1 MVYLFLVKPHIDDEA
16 NHEVAE
22 TRKAGRYGASEGDPR
37 FLWSVNTR
45 ASKAVLGIFL
55 RDDDEAII
63 HRYFSDDADARYKI
77 DIQEN
82 ILARL
87 REHNVRS
94 LIMMEEIFGC
104 PHEEG
109 IDYPKGE
116 PCPQCPFWKGRDRF
130 AAGDLV

>member
-1 MVYLFLVKPHIDDEA
+1 MTKPI
-16 NHEVAE
+16 
-22 TRKAGRYGASEGDPR
+22 TRLRKHAKQGDMGLPKATLAFYGPD
-37 FLWSVNTR
+37 NTR

-109 IDYPKGE
+109 IDYPKAE

-130 AAGDLV
+130 AAGDRV

>member
-1 MVYLFLVKPHIDDEA
+1 MTKPI
-16 NHEVAE
+16 
-22 TRKAGRYGASEGDPR
+22 TKLRKRAKQGDRGLPKATLAFYGPD
-37 FLWSVNTR
+37 NTR

-55 RDDDEAII
+55 HDDSEAII

-130 AAGDLV
+130 AAGDRV

>member
-1 MVYLFLVKPHIDDEA
+1 MGLP
-16 NHEVAE
+16 
-22 TRKAGRYGASEGDPR
+22 KATLAFYGPD
-37 FLWSVNTR
+37 NMR

-63 HRYFSDDADARYKI
+63 HQYFSDDADARYKI
-77 DIQEN
+77 DILEN

-109 IDYPKGE
+109 IDYSKGE

-130 AAGDLV
+130 AVGDRV

>member
-1 MVYLFLVKPHIDDEA
+1 MTKPI
-16 NHEVAE
+16 
-22 TRKAGRYGASEGDPR
+22 TRLRKRAKQGDQGLPRATLAFYGPD
-37 FLWSVNTR
+37 NTR

-55 RDDDEAII
+55 HDDGEAII
-63 HRYFSDDADARYKI
+63 HRYLSDDADARYKI
-77 DIQEN
+77 DIQES

-109 IDYPKGE
+109 VDYPEGE

-130 AAGDLV
+130 AAT